1 MSNLMIKKVLLCS
14 AISVVVCSIIAC
26 TNLNKQDRF
35 PTLEEECKLEGSSSK
50 QCEVFNLKDLS
61 LDEKENLMGWVYLNG
76 LDNIKPNYDKAYYWF
91 EKAAKANNHEAINSL
106 GMIYFVGLGKDKDF
120 QKAEEYFLEANKYG
134 NKDAKLNLAELY
146 RVKDFGRSPDFEKA
160 ERWYLLGVQDNPSR
174 AYEGLSKMYLDQEN
188 YEKAFSFSEKAAELG
203 NPEAQYNLGVF
214 FEQGVYVKKDKKQAE
229 YWYEKATK
237 HGHLNAINNLNI
249 LRNK

>member
-1 MSNLMIKKVLLCS
+1 MLKNKVLFIS
-14 AISVVVCSIIAC
+14 AISIVICSLIAC
-26 TNLNKQDRF
+26 TNLNKQDKF
-35 PTLEEECKLEGSSSK
+35 PTLEEECKLAGSSSK
-50 QCEVFNLKDLS
+50 QCEILNLKDLS

-76 LDNIKPNYDKAYYWF
+76 LDNIKSNYDKAYYWF

-106 GMIYFVGLGKDKDF
+106 GMIYFAGLGKDKDF
-120 QKAEEYFLEANKYG
+120 QKAEECFLEANKYG
-134 NKDAKLNLAELY
+134 SKDAKLNLAELY

-160 ERWYLLGVQDNPSR
+160 ESWYLLGTQDNPSR

-188 YEKAFSFSEKAAELG
+188 YEKAFIFSEKAAELG

-229 YWYEKATK
+229 YWYEKAAK
-237 HGHLNAINNLNI
+237 QGHINAINNLNI
-249 LRNK
+249 LRQK